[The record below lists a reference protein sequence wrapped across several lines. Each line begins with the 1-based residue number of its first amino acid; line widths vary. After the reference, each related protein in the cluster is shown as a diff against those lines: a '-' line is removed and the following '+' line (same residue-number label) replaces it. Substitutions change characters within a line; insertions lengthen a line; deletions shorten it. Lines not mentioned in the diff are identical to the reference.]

1 MNSTI
6 TIVGNLGKCWQYI
19 GSWDSAKHSKLVHGN
34 VGLWYGCH
42 IVGVASA
49 ILLSRLR
56 KSATDFLS
64 VYHYTVP
71 L

>member
-19 GSWDSAKHSKLVHGN
+19 GSWDSAEHSKLVHGN

-49 ILLSRLR
+49 ILLSRL
-56 KSATDFLS
+56 
-64 VYHYTVP
+64 
-71 L
+71 